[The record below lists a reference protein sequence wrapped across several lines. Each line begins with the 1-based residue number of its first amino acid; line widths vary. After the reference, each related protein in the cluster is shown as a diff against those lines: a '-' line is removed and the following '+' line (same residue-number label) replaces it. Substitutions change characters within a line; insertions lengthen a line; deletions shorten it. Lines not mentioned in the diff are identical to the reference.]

1 MNRTFSLLLLSAAV
15 ASAEHYDAS
24 VFGALEWRSVGPL
37 RGGRSITSAGSSSRP
52 NEYYFG
58 AVGGGL
64 WKTADGGTTDQAPHK
79 SLDDIRR
86 ELDAEFA
93 PSATDGLDGPN
104 AAERLASRPSTLP
117 HLDKDEPPTPV
128 PRRKADGRAGLRRF
142 PASW

>member
-64 WKTADGGTTDQAPHK
+64 GICSSLANRANNFLLDKFPNMRYIIIYIKCLEDIVLCYLYFASN
-79 SLDDIRR
+79 SLD
-86 ELDAEFA
+86 
-93 PSATDGLDGPN
+93 SA
-104 AAERLASRPSTLP
+104 
-117 HLDKDEPPTPV
+117 
-128 PRRKADGRAGLRRF
+128 
-142 PASW
+142 